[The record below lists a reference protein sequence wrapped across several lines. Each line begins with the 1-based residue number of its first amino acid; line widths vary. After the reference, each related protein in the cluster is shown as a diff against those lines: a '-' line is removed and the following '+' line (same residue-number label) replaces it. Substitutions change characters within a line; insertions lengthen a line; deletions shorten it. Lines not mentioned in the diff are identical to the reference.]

1 MHSKIFSPGHVDV
14 IGNERVDSLAGD
26 AAIDKN
32 LTHQD
37 PEEGM
42 INSSQDIKAR
52 KMCGFTTF
60 SLALLETGTNC
71 PKKMRH
77 LRTPSIGVSCGPPA
91 KSTALIETV
100 ILPT

>member
-14 IGNERVDSLAGD
+14 TGNERVDSLAGD

-52 KMCGFTTF
+52 KMCGFTPF
-60 SLALLETGTNC
+60 SLALLLETGTNC
-71 PKKMRH
+71 PLEDVSAPSADAFHRRI
-77 LRTPSIGVSCGPPA
+77 LRPA
-91 KSTALIETV
+91 C
-100 ILPT
+100 